1 MGMISRVDAY
11 QRRHRWAGLPLAV
24 LYKSADD
31 QGGYL
36 AAQITYYGF
45 VAAFPLLLLLATTL
59 GYALHGSQHLQRQF
73 RGDDAIA
80 ERLTTH
86 D

>member
-1 MGMISRVDAY
+1 MGIVSRVDAY

-36 AAQITYYGF
+36 AAQVTYYGF
-45 VAAFPLLLLLATTL
+45 VAAFPLLRE
-59 GYALHGSQHLQRQF
+59 HRRQF
-73 RGDDAIA
+73 RQAHA
-80 ERLTTH
+80 TRTPESRT
-86 D
+86 